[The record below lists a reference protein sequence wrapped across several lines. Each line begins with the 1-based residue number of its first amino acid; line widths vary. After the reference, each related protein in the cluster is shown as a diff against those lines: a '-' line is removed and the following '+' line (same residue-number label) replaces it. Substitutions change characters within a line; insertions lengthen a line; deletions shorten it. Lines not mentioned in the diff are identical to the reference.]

1 MDRSKAGFR
10 LAAGDGHMA
19 EENDGDR
26 ALLAYRF
33 DHLMGVLREVK
44 EDLKEISNRAAG
56 METRVA
62 IIETKAVMWGAIAG
76 LVSSG
81 LVALIANIIARKL

>member
-1 MDRSKAGFR
+1 
-10 LAAGDGHMA
+10 MA
-19 EENDGDR
+19 EESDSDR
-26 ALLAYRF
+26 AALLAYRF

-44 EDLKEISNRAAG
+44 EDLKEISNKAAG
-56 METRVA
+56 METRIA

-81 LVALIANIIARKL
+81 LVALVANIIAKKL